1 MECFLVSDSNFKHGD
16 GGVSLIYSIQWP
28 HYSLLFFIVH
38 LSVFLDSLVEIARLF
53 YGQLG
58 FISWDVFL
66 NAIYTSCYQLH
77 TLWWIINIPSLL
89 LVSGFPHF
97 FGQISLCPT
106 LVSYIIELYFG
117 AILTFLLSYCG
128 RVFTTLVKVHT
139 FQELALNDSEEGK
152 FVIVLHI
159 SHLCIWV
166 RITCGGK
173 VMYLTS

>member
-1 MECFLVSDSNFKHGD
+1 MTTLFTLIFYCTFICLFGFIGWNCSTFL
-16 GGVSLIYSIQWP
+16 WP
-28 HYSLLFFIVH
+28 V
-38 LSVFLDSLVEIARLF
+38 VN
-53 YGQLG
+53 QLG